1 MTIREA
7 KDILL
12 LHRPGRGD
20 ESDPQVAQALE
31 LARREPELQ
40 QWLEENC
47 AFHEAFGTQLRS
59 VPVPRDLKAD
69 ILLGPKIVRGPAHW
83 WNRTVPI
90 AAAATIILCA
100 TIAFMWTNSRRPS
113 DFARFRSRMV
123 GIVLREYRMDLV
135 TNDMRQ
141 IRAYL
146 AAKNAPSDYIV
157 PPKLDSLSLTGA
169 GVLHWQGKPVSM
181 VCFDRGAKDMV
192 FLFVSDRK
200 NLGDPPLSPAQMAP
214 VKGLATAAWS
224 SGDKVYMLAASGDQ
238 GALQT
243 YLP

>member
-1 MTIREA
+1 VTIREA

-12 LHRPGRGD
+12 LYRPGRG
-20 ESDPQVAQALE
+20 EEGDPQVVEALD

-40 QWLEENC
+40 EWLRQSS
-47 AFHEAFGTQLRS
+47 AFHETVTSQLKS
-59 VPVPRDLKAD
+59 LPVPRDLKAD

-83 WNRTVPI
+83 WTRTVPI
-90 AAAATIILCA
+90 AAAASIILCA
-100 TIAFMWTNSRRPS
+100 TIAFIWTNSKAPS

-123 GIVLREYRMDLV
+123 GIVLREYRMDIV
-135 TNDMRQ
+135 TNDMPQVRS
-141 IRAYL
+141 YL
-146 AAKNAPSDYIV
+146 AARSAPSDYIV

-200 NLGDPPLSPAQMAP
+200 NVGDAPVSAAQMAP
-214 VKGLATAAWS
+214 VKGLATAAWTM
-224 SGDKVYMLAASGDQ
+224 GDKVYMLAASGDEE
-238 GALQT
+238 ALRS

>member
-12 LHRPGRGD
+12 LYRPGRGD
-20 ESDPQVAQALE
+20 EADPQVIEALE

-40 QWLEENC
+40 QWLQENS
-47 AFHEAFGTQLRS
+47 AFHDAVAHELKS
-59 VPVPRDLKAD
+59 LPVPRELKAD

-83 WNRTVPI
+83 WTRTVPI

-100 TIAFMWTNSRRPS
+100 TIAFIWTKSERPS
-113 DFARFRSRMV
+113 EFARFRSRMV
-123 GIVLREYRMDLV
+123 GIVLREYRMDIM
-135 TNDMRQ
+135 TNDMQ
-141 IRAYL
+141 QVRAYL
-146 AAKNAPSDYIV
+146 AAKSAPSDYIV

-181 VCFDRGAKDMV
+181 VCFDRGANDMV

-200 NLGDPPLSPAQMAP
+200 NIGDSPLPAAQLAP
-214 VKGLATAAWS
+214 VKGLATAGWS
-224 SGDKVYMLAASGDQ
+224 TGDKVYLLAASGDQ
-238 GALQT
+238 EALRS